1 MQWIN
6 YYIFIFLVYLLV
18 SYLSKFILHFQLDTL
33 SADYEKVQKANSRLQ
48 KMVETL
54 EDEKVYLQNEVD
66 RLNKEAEMRL
76 VIGLVLFSW
85 VF

>member
-1 MQWIN
+1 MI
-6 YYIFIFLVYLLV
+6 IE
-18 SYLSKFILHFQLDTL
+18 FILHFQLDTL

-76 VIGLVLFSW
+76 VISLSCFPECSKE
-85 VF
+85 